1 MVCGSPSR
9 ANKFPVLVVLVV
21 VVTVIAFQ
29 SQPVVSYH
37 VDDGSAVYY
46 ERYPLHGPNK
56 PDNEQIESSNTPIRN
71 ESIGNTKEMDD
82 ERFSVNCTEP
92 TIQDF
97 PPDMFTQEQRQKGG
111 VVIHFI
117 LCIYTMLM
125 IGVVIDEYFVPSL
138 EIIAEVLHMSPDV
151 AGATIMAIGTSSP
164 ELFINIVGTFIT
176 QGDIGVGTIVG
187 SAAFNI
193 LAAPAC
199 CGLFTGFI
207 NTWLCFQCN
216 QIGRSAGMV
225 AAYTRLRNLRFYR
238 YWIGCRRVGQSDFL
252 VGSYDTRR
260 LLWLMFCNRTL
271 ERWANAVITQF
282 QSCSGKKN
290 KDEIKDKD
298 EQTAMQSGVIEK
310 SPSITKDQIE
320 LSDAECPALEDR
332 GSPSPEPQNA
342 AVIEDEPEGPV
353 KFFQPPEGSFTT
365 KLYWYVMWLGNL
377 VFFLTIPDV
386 RRGYTLGIPD
396 SAMGITFLAAG
407 GSVPEGVAAV
417 VVARAGKG
425 SMGISNSVGSN
436 TFDILICMG
445 LPWLI
450 KAAVMPEYPADG
462 NFVAI
467 NSGGVVYS
475 VLMLFCTILVLY
487 FAIAFNK
494 VTWFTNAIHKVKNV
508 KEYQSHESQT
518 VTTSDSVTFRFPKD
532 TPAKPTVAQ
541 KKKGH

>member
-1 MVCGSPSR
+1 
-9 ANKFPVLVVLVV
+9 
-21 VVTVIAFQ
+21 
-29 SQPVVSYH
+29 
-37 VDDGSAVYY
+37 
-46 ERYPLHGPNK
+46 
-56 PDNEQIESSNTPIRN
+56 
-71 ESIGNTKEMDD
+71 
-82 ERFSVNCTEP
+82 
-92 TIQDF
+92 
-97 PPDMFTQEQRQKGG
+97 MFTQEQRQKGG
-111 VVIHFI
+111 VVVHFI

-199 CGLFTGFI
+199 CGLFTGFAVPLEWWPLTRDCAI
-207 NTWLCFQCN
+207 YGSIVIGLAVVVSDNRVFWWEAMIFVLCY
-216 QIGRSAGMV
+216 GV
-225 AAYTRLRNLRFYR
+225 
-238 YWIGCRRVGQSDFL
+238 FL
-252 VGSYDTRR
+252 AV
-260 LLWLMFCNRTL
+260 MFSNRTL
-271 ERWANAVITQF
+271 ERWANAVVAQF
-282 QSCSGKKN
+282 KKFCGKANEDETNN
-290 KDEIKDKD
+290 KEKE
-298 EQTAMQSGVIEK
+298 EQLAIQSGDMEK
-310 SPSITKDQIE
+310 CATKEQME
-320 LSDAECPALEDR
+320 MKDADSLESR
-332 GSPSPEPQNA
+332 GGSPEPGELPSV
-342 AVIEDEPEGPV
+342 AVVEEVEADGPV
-353 KFFQPPEGSFTT
+353 KFFQSPEGSLST

-377 VFFLTIPDV
+377 IFFLTIPDV
-386 RRGYTLGIPD
+386 RRGKGWRRLYPLAFFICILWIGTLSYLVAWFITVIGYTLGIPD

-450 KAAVMPEYPADG
+450 KAAAMPEYPAEG
-462 NFVAI
+462 NFVAV

-487 FAIAFNK
+487 FAIALNK
-494 VTWFTNAIHKVKNV
+494 FVLDRKIGAILLISYMAFLVLAGCFEMNVFMQVNA
-508 KEYQSHESQT
+508 
-518 VTTSDSVTFRFPKD
+518 P
-532 TPAKPTVAQ
+532 PC
-541 KKKGH
+541 